1 MIAITTRVLAAAV
14 LLAGTGAAAAER
26 WQDIV
31 TAADKA
37 RLEQRDAAFTAALA
51 EVRVSEFAGELVKN
65 ALLYDPRRKLADPL
79 PPEGK
84 YLCATHKLGGQ
95 FLAFIAYPDFI
106 CAIYGSG
113 DRRQFVK
120 LTGSQR
126 PVGYIH
132 ADRKRSGVFLGSL
145 MLGDDAGLVPYGQD
159 KERDLVGTVERIG
172 KDRWRIV
179 FPRPYYES
187 TLDIIDLRPLRP

>member
-1 MIAITTRVLAAAV
+1 MQFGWKA
-14 LLAGTGAAAAER
+14 LAGLALLSASGAAIAER
-26 WQDIV
+26 WQDV
-31 TAADKA
+31 ATPADAERLKA
-37 RLEQRDAAFTAALA
+37 RDAMFAAALK
-51 EVRVSEFAGELVKN
+51 EVKASEFADELAKSP
-65 ALLYDPRRKLADPL
+65 LLYDPDKPLADPL

-84 YLCATHKLGGQ
+84 YWCATHKLGGQ
-95 FLAFIAYPDFI
+95 FLAFIAYPDFV

-113 DRRQFVK
+113 DKRQFVK

-132 ADRKRSGVFLGSL
+132 ADGKRRGVFLGSL
-145 MLGDDAGLVPYGQD
+145 MLGDDEGLVPYGQD
-159 KERDLVGTVERIG
+159 KERDLAGTVERIG

-187 TLDIIDLRPLRP
+187 TMDIIDLRPMN

>member
-1 MIAITTRVLAAAV
+1 MILKVLGASALLLGTSAAM
-14 LLAGTGAAAAER
+14 AER
-26 WQDIV
+26 WQDV
-31 TAADKA
+31 ATPADA
-37 RLEQRDAAFTAALA
+37 ERLKDRDATFAAALK
-51 EVRVSEFAGELVKN
+51 EVRASEYAGELDKN
-65 ALLYDPRRKLADPL
+65 PPLYDPDTRLADPL

-84 YLCATHKLGGQ
+84 YLCSTHKLGGQ

-113 DRRQFVK
+113 DKRQFVK

-132 ADRKRSGVFLGSL
+132 ADTKRSGVFLGSL
-145 MLGDDAGLVPYGQD
+145 MLGDDEGLVPYGQD
-159 KERDLVGTVERIG
+159 KERDLAGTVERIG

-187 TLDIIDLRPLRP
+187 TMDIIDLRPMK

>member
-1 MIAITTRVLAAAV
+1 MQFGWKALAGLA
-14 LLAGTGAAAAER
+14 LLAVGSAALAER
-26 WQDIV
+26 WQDV
-31 TAADKA
+31 ATPADA
-37 RLEQRDAAFTAALA
+37 ERLKDRDATFAAALK
-51 EVRVSEFAGELVKN
+51 EVRASEYAGELAKN
-65 ALLYDPRRKLADPL
+65 PLLYDPDTRLADPL
-79 PPEGK
+79 PPEGR
-84 YLCATHKLGGQ
+84 YLCSTHKLGGQ

-113 DRRQFVK
+113 DKRQFVK

-132 ADRKRSGVFLGSL
+132 ADTKRSGVFLGSL

-159 KERDLVGTVERIG
+159 KERDLAGTVERIG
-172 KDRWRIV
+172 KDHWRIV

-187 TLDIIDLRPLRP
+187 TMDIIDLRPMK

>member
-1 MIAITTRVLAAAV
+1 MQFGWKA
-14 LLAGTGAAAAER
+14 LAGLALLTAGSAALAER
-26 WQDIV
+26 WQDVATPADVARIDGRDV
-31 TAADKA
+31 TFA
-37 RLEQRDAAFTAALA
+37 AALE
-51 EVRVSEFAGELVKN
+51 EVRASEYAGELAKDP
-65 ALLYDPRRKLADPL
+65 LLYDPDKRLADPL

-95 FLAFIAYPDFI
+95 FLAFVAYDRFV

-113 DRRQFVK
+113 DKRQFVK

-132 ADRKRSGVFLGSL
+132 ADTKRSGVFLGSL
-145 MLGDDAGLVPYGQD
+145 MLGDDEGLVPYGQD
-159 KERDLVGTVERIG
+159 KERDLAATVERIG
-172 KDRWRIV
+172 PDRWRIV

-187 TLDIIDLRPLRP
+187 TMDIIDLRPMK

>member
-1 MIAITTRVLAAAV
+1 MILKVLGASALLLGTSAAI
-14 LLAGTGAAAAER
+14 AER
-26 WQDIV
+26 WQDV
-31 TAADKA
+31 ATPADAA
-37 RLEQRDAAFTAALA
+37 RLKDRDATFAAALK
-51 EVRVSEFAGELVKN
+51 EVRASEYAGELAKN
-65 ALLYDPRRKLADPL
+65 PLLYDPDTRLADPL

-84 YLCATHKLGGQ
+84 YRCATHKLGGQ
-95 FLAFIAYPDFI
+95 YLAFIAYPDFV

-113 DRRQFVK
+113 DKRQFVK

-132 ADRKRSGVFLGSL
+132 ADTKRSGVFLGSL

-159 KERDLVGTVERIG
+159 KERDLAGTVERIG

-179 FPRPYYES
+179 FPDEH
-187 TLDIIDLRPLRP
+187 

>member
-1 MIAITTRVLAAAV
+1 MATFWKAVAASALMV
-14 LLAGTGAAAAER
+14 SASAASAER
-26 WQDIV
+26 WQDIA
-31 TAADKA
+31 TPADAARIK
-37 RLEQRDAAFTAALA
+37 QRDATFAAAIKEVRNSEHAGALA
-51 EVRVSEFAGELVKN
+51 NNPS
-65 ALLYDPRRKLADPL
+65 LYDPDKRLDDPL

-95 FLAFIAYPDFI
+95 FLAFIAYPDFA

-113 DRRQFVK
+113 DKRQFVK

-132 ADRKRSGVFLGSL
+132 ADTRRNGVFLGSL
-145 MLGDDAGLVPYGQD
+145 MLGDDEGLVPYGQD
-159 KERDLVGTVERIG
+159 RERDLAGTVERIG
-172 KDRWRIV
+172 KDHWRIV

-187 TLDIIDLRPLRP
+187 TMDIIDLRPRK

>member
-1 MIAITTRVLAAAV
+1 MRFACKALAGMALLAASGVA
-14 LLAGTGAAAAER
+14 LAER
-26 WQDIV
+26 WQDV
-31 TAADKA
+31 ATPADA
-37 RLEQRDAAFTAALA
+37 ERLNARDATFASALKEVKASEYAAELA
-51 EVRVSEFAGELVKN
+51 KN
-65 ALLYDPRRKLADPL
+65 PLLYDPDTRLDDPL

-95 FLAFIAYPDFI
+95 FLALIAYPDFV

-113 DRRQFVK
+113 DKRQFVK

-132 ADRKRSGVFLGSL
+132 ADGKRSGVFLGSL
-145 MLGDDAGLVPYGQD
+145 MLGDDEGLVPYGQD
-159 KERDLVGTVERIG
+159 KERDLAGTVERIG

-187 TLDIIDLRPLRP
+187 TMDIIDLRPMG

>member
-1 MIAITTRVLAAAV
+1 MTRTIIRVLAAAA
-14 LLAGTGAAAAER
+14 LLTGTGAAAADR

-31 TAADKA
+31 TPADKA
-37 RLEQRDAAFTAALA
+37 RLEQRDAAFAAALA
-51 EVRVSEFAGELVKN
+51 EVQASEFAGELASN
-65 ALLYDPRRKLADPL
+65 APLYDPSKRLEKPL

-95 FLAFIAYPDFI
+95 FLAFIAYPDFA

-126 PVGYIH
+126 PVGFIH
-132 ADRKRSGVFLGSL
+132 ADGKRRGVFLGSL
-145 MLGDDAGLVPYGQD
+145 MLGDDEGLVPYGQD

-187 TLDIIDLRPLRP
+187 TMDIIDLRPMR

>member
-1 MIAITTRVLAAAV
+1 MQFGWKLAAG
-14 LLAGTGAAAAER
+14 LALVSLGSAALAER
-26 WQDIV
+26 WQDV
-31 TAADKA
+31 ATPADAA
-37 RLEQRDAAFTAALA
+37 RLKDRDATFAAALK
-51 EVRVSEFAGELVKN
+51 EVRASEYAGELAGN
-65 ALLYDPRRKLADPL
+65 ALLYDPTRRLADPL
-79 PPEGK
+79 PPEGR
-84 YLCATHKLGGQ
+84 YRCATHKLGGQ

-113 DRRQFVK
+113 DKRQFVK

-132 ADRKRSGVFLGSL
+132 ADTKRNGVFLGSL
-145 MLGDDAGLVPYGQD
+145 MLGDDEALVPYGQD
-159 KERDLVGTVERIG
+159 RERDLAGTVERIG

-187 TLDIIDLRPLRP
+187 TMDIIDLRPLK

>member
-1 MIAITTRVLAAAV
+1 MIGTRCALVALALV
-14 LLAGTGAAAAER
+14 TGTGALAAESWR
-26 WQDIV
+26 TIA
-31 TAADKA
+31 TPADAA
-37 RLEQRDAAFTAALA
+37 RLEQRDEAFAAALA
-51 EVRVSEFAGELVKN
+51 EVTASEFAGELAKN
-65 ALLYDPRRKLADPL
+65 APLYDATKRLDNPL

-95 FLAFIAYPDFI
+95 FLAFIAYPDFV
-106 CAIYGSG
+106 CAVYGEG
-113 DRRQFVK
+113 DKRQFVK

-132 ADRKRSGVFLGSL
+132 ADGKRSGVFLGSL
-145 MLGDDAGLVPYGQD
+145 MLGDDEGLVAYGQD
-159 KERDLVGTVERIG
+159 KERDLAGTVERIG

-187 TLDIIDLRPLRP
+187 TVDIIDLRPMR

>member
-1 MIAITTRVLAAAV
+1 MQFGWKLAAGLA
-14 LLAGTGAAAAER
+14 LLSLGSVALAER
-26 WQDIV
+26 WQDV
-31 TAADKA
+31 ATPADAA
-37 RLEQRDAAFTAALA
+37 RLKDRDATFAAALK
-51 EVRVSEFAGELVKN
+51 EVRASEYAGELAAN
-65 ALLYDPRRKLADPL
+65 ALLYDPKKRLADPL

-84 YLCATHKLGGQ
+84 YRCATHKLGGQ

-126 PVGYIH
+126 PVGHIH
-132 ADRKRSGVFLGSL
+132 ADTKRNGVFLGSL
-145 MLGDDAGLVPYGQD
+145 MLGDDEALVPYGQD
-159 KERDLVGTVERIG
+159 RERDLAGTVERIG

-187 TLDIIDLRPLRP
+187 TMDIIDLRPLR

>member
-1 MIAITTRVLAAAV
+1 MMGIFLRALAAGGL
-14 LLAGTGAAAAER
+14 LLATGAVAADR
-26 WQDIV
+26 WQDAI
-31 TAADKA
+31 TPADKA

-51 EVRVSEFAGELVKN
+51 EVRASEFAGDLARN
-65 ALLYDPRRKLADPL
+65 ALLYDSSKRLDNPL

-95 FLAFIAYPDFI
+95 FLAFIAYPDFV
-106 CAIYGSG
+106 CAVYGEG
-113 DRRQFVK
+113 DKRQFVK

-126 PVGYIH
+126 PVGFIH
-132 ADRKRSGVFLGSL
+132 ADGKRNGVFLGSL
-145 MLGDDAGLVPYGQD
+145 MLGDDEGLVPYGQD

-187 TLDIIDLRPLRP
+187 TMDIIDLRPMR

>member
-1 MIAITTRVLAAAV
+1 MQFGWKLAAGFAFLSV
-14 LLAGTGAAAAER
+14 GSVALAER
-26 WQDIV
+26 WQDV
-31 TAADKA
+31 ATPADAA
-37 RLEQRDAAFTAALA
+37 RLKDRDATFAAALK
-51 EVRVSEFAGELVKN
+51 EVRASEYAGELAAN
-65 ALLYDPRRKLADPL
+65 ALLYDPKKRLADPL

-84 YLCATHKLGGQ
+84 YRCATHKLGGQ

-126 PVGYIH
+126 PVGHIH
-132 ADRKRSGVFLGSL
+132 ADTKRNGVFLGSL
-145 MLGDDAGLVPYGQD
+145 MLGDDEALVPYGQD
-159 KERDLVGTVERIG
+159 GERDLAGTVERIG

-187 TLDIIDLRPLRP
+187 TMDIIDLRPLR

>member
-1 MIAITTRVLAAAV
+1 MQFGWKTLAAMA
-14 LLAGTGAAAAER
+14 LLSASGAAIAER
-26 WQDIV
+26 WQDV
-31 TAADKA
+31 ATPADAA
-37 RLEQRDAAFTAALA
+37 RLQQRDATFVAALK
-51 EVRVSEFAGELVKN
+51 EVRASEYAGELAKN
-65 ALLYDPRRKLADPL
+65 PLLYDPDKRLVDPL

-84 YLCATHKLGGQ
+84 YRCATHKLGGQ
-95 FLAFIAYPDFI
+95 YLAFIAYPDFV

-113 DRRQFVK
+113 DKRQFVK

-132 ADRKRSGVFLGSL
+132 ADTKRSGVFLGSL
-145 MLGDDAGLVPYGQD
+145 MLGDDAGLVPYGRDQ
-159 KERDLVGTVERIG
+159 ERDLAGTVERID

-187 TLDIIDLRPLRP
+187 TMDIIDLRPVK